1 MEEIEKILENS
12 LMELEK
18 ASSILDVVAVKNL
31 YLSKKGK
38 LSVLMNKMRDLS
50 IEERKTFGKEI
61 NDAKITL
68 EKIEN
73 LINGEETATLIIEDP
88 FGQSNIVSDDAK
100 VSPIPEEKLREL
112 KTGFT
117 IIEEN
122 GE

>member
-1 MEEIEKILENS
+1 M
-12 LMELEK
+12 
-18 ASSILDVVAVKNL
+18 
-31 YLSKKGK
+31 
-38 LSVLMNKMRDLS
+38 
-50 IEERKTFGKEI
+50 
-61 NDAKITL
+61 TL

-73 LINGEETATLIIEDP
+73 LINGKEKATLIIEDP